1 MVNQFNILYNGIRDT
16 SKYPVEKL
24 MTDLYEPQ
32 YKAKDMKNIFPSI
45 DNDEGVGNCPYCA
58 ISGCGLKIEK
68 SVEN

>member
-1 MVNQFNILYNGIRDT
+1 
-16 SKYPVEKL
+16 